1 MSNRKATIKSLF
13 VEEEL
18 PFTGE
23 GLKPHWAFLN
33 YDLAGDSIVAF
44 IGAYQVSPEYTSD
57 LREFKKGGE
66 FKGSKLLHLIVEHF
80 GCDLLETLLYERLLL
95 GIAKDKLNHRLGG
108 DILQIWGDD
117 ICDGNKRVTTS
128 SATVN
133 TLSGKIHL
141 GINIESGEA
150 KGLKDYHV
158 SPRELGEV
166 IMDQYRL
173 EVFRIDQKLST
184 TKSVE

>member
-1 MSNRKATIKSLF
+1 MSNRKNTVKPLF
-13 VEEEL
+13 VEKEV

-23 GLKPHWAFLN
+23 ELKPHWAFLN

-44 IGAYQVSPEYTSD
+44 IGPYRASPEWIPD
-57 LREFKKGGE
+57 LRQSKKTKEFKTDRM
-66 FKGSKLLHLIVEHF
+66 LHLVVEHF
-80 GCDLLETLLYERLLL
+80 GCDLLKTLLYQRLLL

-117 ICDGNKRVTTS
+117 ICDGNKRVTTC
-128 SATVN
+128 SATAN
-133 TLSGKIHL
+133 ILSGKIHL

-150 KGLKDYHV
+150 KGLREYDL

-173 EVFRIDQKLST
+173 EVFRINQKLST
-184 TKSVE
+184 TRSVE

>member
-1 MSNRKATIKSLF
+1 MSNRKNTTKSLF
-13 VEEEL
+13 VEEEF

-23 GLKPHWAFLN
+23 ELKPHWALLN
-33 YDLAGDSIVAF
+33 FDLVGDSIVAF
-44 IGAYQVSPEYTSD
+44 IGPYQVLAEYTSD
-57 LREFKKGGE
+57 LRQLKKGRE

-80 GCDLLETLLYERLLL
+80 GCDLLKTLLYQRLLL

-117 ICDGNKRVTTS
+117 ICDGNKRVTSS
-128 SATVN
+128 SATAN
-133 TLSGKIHL
+133 NLSGKIHL

-150 KGLKDYHV
+150 KGLKEYHL
-158 SPRELGEV
+158 SPKELGEV

-173 EVFRIDQKLST
+173 EVFRINQKLST

>member
-1 MSNRKATIKSLF
+1 VSNRKATIKSLF

-44 IGAYQVSPEYTSD
+44 TGPYQVSPESIPD
-57 LREFKKGGE
+57 LRRSKKTKEFK
-66 FKGSKLLHLIVEHF
+66 SSRMLHLVVEHF

-133 TLSGKIHL
+133 ALSGKIHL

-184 TKSVE
+184 TKSVK